1 MAKPG
6 TTTRLATALV
16 TSEPGPEHGNE
27 ITEHKRQHLY
37 TQEPGWRCAGSVPGR
52 VVRTP
57 ELDIQHDPGQWTLVM
72 LALQSSADGEHV
84 QRWYW
89 YWCLCIE
96 NQWIDVIL
104 FALAADSAG
113 CRD

>member
-1 MAKPG
+1 MPG
-6 TTTRLATALV
+6 TTTILDTALV
-16 TSEPGPEHGNE
+16 T
-27 ITEHKRQHLY
+27 LY
-37 TQEPGWRCAGSVPGR
+37 SQVLSMGMRSQSTKHNICISRSRAPGWRCAGSVPGR

-57 ELDIQHDPGQWTLVM
+57 ELDIQHDSGQWTLVI
-72 LALQSSADGEHV
+72 LALQSSADGEYV
-84 QRWYW
+84 QMW

-96 NQWIDVIL
+96 KWWIDVIL